1 MKKIYLFTA
10 ALALIL
16 FGAGCTKNNEN
27 RPDHGG
33 NNQENQDPNGGNNED
48 PNGGNGE
55 DPNGGGGND
64 EPKVKP
70 TPKIGAEN
78 LILWVSFDDET
89 KPIDLPEEGITFD
102 GNKGQ
107 AGYGSGFIGKAWT
120 NKGGDNKV
128 EAYAKL
134 NLAAGNTLT
143 QMESFTFSIWAKLP
157 ADKEAKSGVVSFNGT
172 GAEAIWPSFIFLFD
186 NISDVDLED
195 GTKIKCQQF
204 NGRIDFLTLEGKPI
218 MWPNCAAETFNLKNE
233 WFQIV
238 RTYDAATGH
247 WANYGNGQLI
257 NAGDFLGEGNPA
269 GPVKAAFA
277 ADCNALYI
285 GGWASRI
292 EGKAT
297 DAWQAYCPGSL
308 DELRFYNKAF
318 TEEEVLAL
326 YKEELAISL
335 EAED

>member
-1 MKKIYLFTA
+1 MKKAYLLMSM
-10 ALALIL
+10 LALTFL
-16 FGAGCTKNNEN
+16 LAGCTKNNGN
-27 RPDHGG
+27 RPNGNE
-33 NNQENQDPNGGNNED
+33 NNQENQGNNNNEENPGGNEEN
-48 PNGGNGE
+48 PGGNEQEPQKAAAKTGVE
-55 DPNGGGGND
+55 D
-64 EPKVKP
+64 
-70 TPKIGAEN
+70 
-78 LILWVSFDDET
+78 LILWVSFDDEA
-89 KPIDLPEEGITFD
+89 KPIDVADEAITWD
-102 GNKGQ
+102 GHK
-107 AGYGSGFIGKAWT
+107 AKAAFGSGFIGKAWT
-120 NKGGDNKV
+120 NQGGANT
-128 EAYAKL
+128 EAAYTKL
-134 NLAAGNTLT
+134 NLAAGNALT
-143 QMESFTFSIWAKLP
+143 KMESFTFSVWAKLP
-157 ADKEAKSGVVSFNGT
+157 ADKEAKSGIISFNGT
-172 GAEAIWPSFIFLFD
+172 GAEPAWPSFVFLFD

-195 GTKIKCQQF
+195 GTKIKAQQF

-218 MWPNCAAETFNLKNE
+218 LWPNCASEVFNLKND
-233 WFQIV
+233 WFQLV